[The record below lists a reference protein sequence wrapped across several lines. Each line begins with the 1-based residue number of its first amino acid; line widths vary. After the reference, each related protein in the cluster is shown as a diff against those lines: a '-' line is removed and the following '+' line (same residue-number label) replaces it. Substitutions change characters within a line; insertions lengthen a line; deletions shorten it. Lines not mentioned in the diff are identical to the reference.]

1 MSSPTCVRVG
11 CGELVAPDFGR
22 IVSGT
27 GDAVGARVRFACNSG
42 YELATDPIR
51 TCQASLQWTGEP
63 ARCTP
68 VDCGPLPRPSNGQVS
83 FSDTTFEAV
92 ATYSCSVG
100 FLSVGPVRR
109 TCQASGLWS
118 EERPACL
125 ATSPTA
131 SELLQ
136 IRIVFNGDYA
146 SLTAN
151 VALFTRFSTDVI
163 TQIAALLEVP
173 QQRLVLLSVTDGSI
187 AVVIG
192 VRRVSGNDAALLG
205 PDAGTLAAVLE
216 DLVDVARVEIDVTN
230 GPIYTAIANSLR
242 IVDILSSDREDDE
255 EGSGTGGTSNSTGG
269 EEGLSAGATIAVV
282 IAVVC
287 ALLLG
292 VVLIAY
298 LRERRSRR
306 GQIAISPL
314 GVMRTTARVNPL
326 HSGQGKGDGPTVS
339 PRKRDSVLLD
349 MILAPTSRP
358 PTSGAWGAFDA
369 DASVSN
375 HTVQSA
381 PPVGGNFFSADLSED
396 NFSPASY
403 VGRQRLQQGRFYLPM
418 QADAVG
424 ETTFVSDED
433 TSIMSLSRSIAGM
446 DSSMLGNGLRQ
457 PTLHALPGEPV
468 VHNST
473 ALSVQAI
480 LHYKD
485 VGSFLFWS
493 TQDTLVLSVT
503 EPNRVRHIPVARLGS
518 MYVLAHKKDMPP
530 FASLGELVRFFQAH
544 PYDRSLSLRQE
555 EQMES
560 VF

>member
-1 MSSPTCVRVG
+1 MG
-11 CGELVAPDFGR
+11 CGELAAPNFGR
-22 IVSGT
+22 IVSGA
-27 GDAVGARVRFACNSG
+27 GDAVGARIRFACTSG

-100 FLSVGPVRR
+100 FVRVGPVRR
-109 TCQASGLWS
+109 TCQASGLWG

-125 ATSPTA
+125 VASPTA
-131 SELLQ
+131 SDLLQ
-136 IRIVFNGDYA
+136 IRIVFDGDYA

-151 VALFTRFSTDVI
+151 VALFTRFSADII
-163 TQIAALLEVP
+163 TQIAAFLEVP
-173 QQRLVLLSVTDGSI
+173 QQRLVLLSVADGSI

-192 VRRVSGNDAALLG
+192 VRRVSGSDVALLG
-205 PDAGTLAAVLE
+205 PDADTLAAVLE
-216 DLVDVARVEIDVTN
+216 DLVDAARVVIDVTN

-242 IVDILSSDREDDE
+242 IVDILSSGDEDGE
-255 EGSGTGGTSNSTGG
+255 EGSGAGGTSSNDG
-269 EEGLSAGATIAVV
+269 EEDLSAGATVAVV

-292 VVLIAY
+292 VVLVAY
-298 LRERRSRR
+298 LRERSSRR
-306 GQIAISPL
+306 GQIAINPL
-314 GVMRTTARVNPL
+314 GAMRTTARANPL
-326 HSGQGKGDGPTVS
+326 HGGPGKRDGPALS
-339 PRKRDSVLLD
+339 PQKRDSVLLD

-358 PTSGAWGAFDA
+358 QTSGAWGAFDA
-369 DASVSN
+369 NVSVDN
-375 HTVQSA
+375 HTVQPASPA
-381 PPVGGNFFSADLSED
+381 GGNFFSADLSED

-403 VGRQRLQQGRFYLPM
+403 VGRQRLQRGRVYLPM
-418 QADAVG
+418 QAGDVG
-424 ETTFVSDED
+424 ETTFVSGYED
-433 TSIMSLSRSIAGM
+433 ASIVSPSRSMMGM
-446 DSSMLGNGLRQ
+446 DSSMLVGNSLLE
-457 PTLHALPGEPV
+457 PVLHALPGEPI

-473 ALSVQAI
+473 ALSVQAM

-493 TQDTLVLSVT
+493 TQDALVLSVT
-503 EPNRVRHIPVARLGS
+503 EPSRVRHIPVARLGS
-518 MYVLAHKKDMPP
+518 MYVLAHKKEMPP

-544 PYDRSLSLRQE
+544 PYDRGLSLRQE
-555 EQMES
+555 EQLES